1 MTMTF
6 LVINITIKLFVHL
19 MRQYLHIL
27 SICNISDV
35 HFHLIVFLEVATPD
49 LKHSSNSK
57 LESLV
62 VIRGKPN

>member
-1 MTMTF
+1 
-6 LVINITIKLFVHL
+6 

-49 LKHSSNSK
+49 LEHNSK
-57 LESLV
+57 LENLV
-62 VIRGKPN
+62 VRKNMGQTQLTMQTKRAPSLC